1 LCRVQWPWKKYYYME
16 FNSISISH
24 KIRHS
29 EISWAHCFFLQWH
42 KLLFTVG
49 KGSRL
54 VQYPVHLLYSFN
66 QIITPSC
73 EVFSLFNSDVYVAIA
88 LCIKDVSFFLGGKK
102 CQKIVNIGVMR
113 KDRARRPAGWI
124 NCIWTTYLGFYH
136 NCSTLKQP
144 LNAYG
149 YKYFS
154 LLLLLFYPFV
164 VPADLSQ
171 RAKSATADGLTY
183 SDSTDKKVRTI

>member
-1 LCRVQWPWKKYYYME
+1 VFSDREKNIIIW
-16 FNSISISH
+16 NSIQFQFR
-24 KIRHS
+24 IRFVIRKFR
-29 EISWAHCFFLQWH
+29 EPIVFFLQWH

-113 KDRARRPAGWI
+113 KDRARRPAG
-124 NCIWTTYLGFYH
+124 
-136 NCSTLKQP
+136 
-144 LNAYG
+144 
-149 YKYFS
+149 
-154 LLLLLFYPFV
+154 
-164 VPADLSQ
+164 
-171 RAKSATADGLTY
+171 
-183 SDSTDKKVRTI
+183 